1 MNTMNIN
8 ILCVAINV
16 KPAVA
21 AVQEDMPQ
29 IEPACFGAMSRG
41 FADEPKAW
49 KPLANNAITNK
60 KIASQKLDAIPLQ
73 TKKEKNI

>member
-1 MNTMNIN
+1 MADNNVNLNTMNIN

-41 FADEPKAW
+41 FADEPKA
-49 KPLANNAITNK
+49 
-60 KIASQKLDAIPLQ
+60 
-73 TKKEKNI
+73 

>member
-1 MNTMNIN
+1 MLAVKLWQITSYNVKMNTMNIN

-41 FADEPKAW
+41 FADEPKA
-49 KPLANNAITNK
+49 
-60 KIASQKLDAIPLQ
+60 
-73 TKKEKNI
+73 